1 MNKVEYWI
9 DSANYDLE
17 TAEAMYMRIEPI
29 LLSPNQDQ
37 SGFLEEIIHHGI
49 NLSHAS

>member
-17 TAEAMYMRIEPI
+17 TAEAVYQTKRWYHLIRIKA
-29 LLSPNQDQ
+29 D
-37 SGFLEEIIHHGI
+37 F
-49 NLSHAS
+49 